1 MMLVHS
7 LQAAGTAVATRV
19 MSSDWLCYGVSPVVA
34 GALGII
40 LPYCLVH
47 ILTVIGVLNEANAI
61 NYGTKETRAEAL
73 KDMHVKIPHMTQLSA
88 SLWTSLGPSA
98 IVNGL
103 LSYKL
108 FPYLFPAIAS
118 LPVVPGWETF
128 LKQFLLMQLV
138 GDLGLYLGHRVQ
150 HESEFLWKHCHS
162 LHHSIGTP
170 SAASTAYIHPVDMT
184 LQTALPMM
192 IAAVVVQAHPLSFL
206 VYVVLRV
213 GESTINHCGHD
224 SWIINLITLKILPFR
239 ASVQHHDEHHHFSNY
254 ARNAKNYGENF
265 VIWDW
270 AFGTLRPAVLSATA
284 KKVK

>member
-1 MMLVHS
+1 MLESV
-7 LQAAGTAVATRV
+7 QMAGTAFATQI
-19 MSSDWLCYGVSPVVA
+19 MASELLCYGVAPVVA

-40 LPYCLVH
+40 LPYLLVE
-47 ILTVIGVLNEANAI
+47 ILKRIGVLNASNAI
-61 NYGTKETRAEAL
+61 EYGTKETREVAL
-73 KDMHVKIPHMTQLSA
+73 KTMWSKISHMTQLSA
-88 SLWTSLGPSA
+88 TLWTSLGPSA
-98 IVNGL
+98 IANGF

-108 FPYLFPAIAS
+108 FPYIFPALES

-138 GDLGLYLGHRVQ
+138 GDLGLYIGHRVQ

-170 SAASTAYIHPVDMT
+170 SVASTAYIHPVDMT

-192 IAAVVVQAHPLSFL
+192 IAAVLVRAHPISFIVYIL
-206 VYVVLRV
+206 VRV
-213 GESTINHCGHD
+213 GESSLNHCGHD
-224 SWIINLITLKILPFR
+224 SWVLNALTLKLLPFR
-239 ASVQHHDEHHHFSNY
+239 ASVRHHDEHHRYSNY

-270 AFGTLRPAVLSATA
+270 LFGSLRQSTSASASA
-284 KKVK
+284 KKD